1 MLLANWGKDKL
12 RHPHELE
19 ATGMKT
25 YLTAGDAS
33 YVLRVTPAAVRA
45 MADRG
50 ELEMAAE
57 TEGGIRLFR
66 REDVEAL
73 AEKRYAEKELPPD
86 EDGG

>member
-1 MLLANWGKDKL
+1 MQQF
-12 RHPHELE
+12 
-19 ATGMKT
+19 M
-25 YLTAGDAS
+25 TAGDAS

-50 ELEMAAE
+50 DLEMAAE

-73 AEKRYAEKELPPD
+73 AEKRYVEKELPPD
-86 EDGG
+86 EGGA